1 MQVKYYYFSKLLRK
15 FFVEKLMKI
24 TDIIFKK
31 ILFAWIIFVAQNS
44 FAQIV
49 SPFNIRHQVNQKGNI
64 TLLSNVAITCNSSN
78 ANCGTYQNQFPPT
91 GNHNQDGNIV
101 FGYVDVDNNSSTF
114 QSSSDS
120 LSLPNCS
127 EITWAGLYWSARVNT
142 STTNY
147 SDRNKVKIKTNNGA
161 YQQLTAD
168 QILDIPTIPG
178 NASFAMPG
186 YYCFKDVTSILQASG
201 ANTRVTVA
209 DIVSQTGSN
218 NLFGA
223 WTIFVVYKNTLL
235 SMRNLTVFDGMA
247 YVSNGNTLDIPI
259 SGFNT
264 PNLGPVSFQLGVMA
278 HEGDRNIQ
286 GDRLQFNGN
295 GAFLDVPDPLRSAND
310 FFNSTSTLNGGL
322 SPFRLPSYNNNLG
335 FDSGIFNP
343 NNSTLNYLPNAASS
357 ATIRIVTSQDAIIPR
372 AISSAIDIYEP
383 DLRSSVRIKDLNGG
397 LAQPGD
403 ILEYTI
409 VGKNIGSDISVN
421 TYMTDTLDP
430 RVTYMPGT
438 IQIVHGPN
446 LGNKTDVT
454 GDDQAEYLGAFKVV
468 KVRIGTGANAITGGQ
483 VVNSSTGADSTVV
496 KFKVTVNNDCLLF
509 TCDNLLDNVAYIF
522 GEGNISG
529 NSYDNDG
536 ITDAFDANG
545 CPKTTSNQIPISLA
559 QCPPFF
565 INSNGPIC
573 AGNNLILS
581 ATNSPS
587 GIYNWSGP
595 NGFISSLQS
604 PIISSAT
611 NAANGVYS
619 LSITFNGLDCI
630 IDSSVNVTINSNP
643 VISNAIITNVS
654 CFGAN
659 NGSISL
665 TMSAPGN
672 YNYSWSNGATTS
684 SISNLSPGV
693 YSVTITNANGCSIN
707 QSYTVTQPLILGAT
721 ATATTNYNGF
731 NISCFGISDG
741 AATVTP
747 SGGTAP
753 YTYLWSTGAT
763 TQSISGLP
771 AGTYSVT
778 VTDAKNCTKIISV
791 VLTQPTALS
800 LNPVVSSNVSCV
812 GGANG
817 SINITANGGV
827 TPYTYSWGNGSTQE
841 DLTNISAG
849 NYTVT
854 ITDGNG
860 CSTNGTYT
868 ITQPNLGISFTQTQT
883 NVSCF
888 GGTNG
893 AINITTVGGTT
904 PYSYSWS
911 TGSNSEDLTN
921 VSAGNYSIII
931 TDANGCQA
939 TGSIV
944 ITQPAQPVTATS
956 SVSNVLCFGGS
967 SGSINISV
975 QGGTAGYLFN
985 WSNGAT
991 TEDISGLSLGSY
1003 TVLITDA
1010 NGCSINQSYTVTQ
1023 PAQALSISGS
1033 VTAVKCYGG
1042 NDGGINVIA
1051 QGGTAP
1057 YSYSWS
1063 NGAITANL
1071 VNLTSG
1077 NYSLTITD
1085 ANGCQTTSSFQ
1096 VSQPLQPITLSETHI
1111 DVSCNGGN
1119 DGAVNLIVSGGTN
1132 PYSFSWSNGSISE
1145 DQSGLLSGTYSVIV
1159 TDANGCSDNISINI
1173 SQPAILTFSGVVSN
1187 VLCYNGS
1194 TGSIN
1199 GTTSGGT
1206 SPYSYSWSSG
1216 ATSEDISNLTAGNYS
1231 IITIDA
1237 NGCSTTNNFSVTEPP
1252 LPLQLNANQ
1261 VNVLCAGG
1269 NNASIDLSVSNGT
1282 APYSYIWS
1290 NSSTTEDLINL
1301 ASGTYSVN
1309 VTDANG
1315 CSAQLSINITEPS
1328 NPLSLSSSQL
1338 NVPCFGQ
1345 STGSIDL
1352 NVTGGTAPFDYL
1364 WSNGQIT
1371 QDILGLSVGTYS
1383 VSVTDDNGCTASSS
1397 FSISQPSAPLTL
1409 TETHQDALCLSGQSG
1424 SIDLII
1430 SGGTPGFIYLWNN
1443 GATTQDLTGLNVG
1456 TYSVIVTDANAC
1468 TQNLTITISDP
1479 ANTLSLSETHQD
1491 VTCFGGSSGSIDLI
1505 INNPNPITSI
1515 SWSNGSGSEDISG
1528 LAAGNYFVNV
1538 TDLNGCTSFLSI
1550 TIAQPIAALTVNGV
1564 VSNVACFGQTNG
1576 GINLTVSG
1584 GTAPYSYTW
1593 SNGSSN
1599 EDIGNLAA
1607 GNYSVLVTDANGC
1620 TANFNATITEPT
1632 SPITAG
1638 FTQTPVSCF
1647 GGNNG
1652 SIDLS
1657 VSGGVSPYSYS
1668 WNNGSIFQDLTNVSS
1683 GNYTVVIQDASGCS
1697 ITQNATVTQPALPLS
1712 NSAVIT
1718 NVNCSGNNSGN
1729 INITIIGGTS
1739 PYNVSWSNGNTT
1751 EDLINVNAGIYS
1763 VAISDQNGCTSF
1775 GNYQITQPTNQLTA
1789 TVTVTNVICH
1799 NGATGTATVT
1809 PSGGTAPYTYNWSNG
1824 ENTPFVDSL
1833 LAGTISVTVTDAAGC
1848 TSVLNAFISQ
1858 PNPVVANTTNTN
1870 NVCYGQSSGNISV
1883 VANGG
1888 IAPYTYLWNTGST
1901 QTFINNL
1908 PAGPYFVQITDANG
1922 CTTTFSDTVYQPANS
1937 INIASNVVDNICF
1950 GQSNGSIDITISG
1963 GVAPYQHLWNTGLV
1977 TEDLTNLLAGQYT
1990 VTVVDNNGC
1999 LLMQTI
2005 SVNQPVGP
2013 IIITG
2018 DVIPASCFATN
2029 TGAINVT
2036 VSGPNG
2042 PFSYLWSNNSTN
2054 EDISNLA
2061 AGNYSISVTNANG
2074 CSNSASFQITQPLPL
2089 VASATLQ
2096 QVSCFNASNGG
2107 INLTVSGGTAPY
2119 TYNWSNGQTTKD
2131 LTNIPSGTYS
2141 VTITDING
2149 CFTSSAFTIN
2159 QPSNYSVSLNPQN
2172 VLCFGGNSGQIFSS
2186 VNGGTSPY
2194 TYLWNSGANT
2204 PNVSGLTAG
2213 NYTLTVFDNNGC
2225 TTSASTSLTQPS
2237 SATTLSAVV
2246 TNELCANTPTGSINL
2261 TVNSTS
2267 SGFTYFWNNGAA
2279 SEDINGLTANIYTV
2293 TVTDNNGCTTT
2304 ASYQVNAVSPIIASA
2319 VITDVDCFNNSTGS
2333 INLSVSGASPNY
2345 SFNWSNGATS
2355 EDINSLAAGVY
2366 FVTIT
2371 DQNSCSQ
2378 GFSFNVAQPS
2388 DSLVLVGLMNPVSC
2402 AGGSNGGINLLVNG
2416 GTPSYSYSWSNG
2428 TTSQN
2433 LVNVIAGNYTI
2444 TVTDA
2449 NGCSKTENYSVAQPI
2464 PLSLIANVTNVSC
2477 FGGNNGSIDLTPT
2490 GGIENYTI
2498 NWSNGETTEDITNL
2512 TSNNYQVNIV
2522 DNNGC
2527 LFDSIISVVQPN
2539 SQVNLSL
2546 VATNVSCFGG
2556 NNGAI
2561 DLTITGGTQPYTI
2574 NWSNGQITED
2584 ILNLIGGTY
2593 TVTVVDSN
2601 GCTSTASININT
2613 PLLPLSLTAIIQ
2625 NITCFNGN
2633 NGQINIT
2640 PSGGT
2645 APYAYN
2651 WSNSATSQDLVNVS
2665 AGNYSVIVTDDL
2677 GCTINGSYGL
2687 TQPSSAISV
2696 SGNVSPVLCFN
2707 GTDGAINITING
2719 GLQPYVISWSNG
2731 LSTEDLSSLAA
2742 GSYSVNITDAA
2753 NCLLTSTFIV
2763 NQPSSPL
2770 SITANLD
2777 SVNCYGFSDG
2787 AIDVTAI
2794 GGTPNYTYSWSN
2806 NSSTEDIQTL
2816 SEGAYTLTVTDAN
2829 GCQLDSTFSLLQPS
2843 PLTVSSINTNVLCFG
2858 ASTGA
2863 INLNVFGGIF
2873 PYTYS
2878 WSNGAISQDLS
2889 LISAGSY
2896 SVTITDGNGCDLTYS
2911 STITQPNQA
2920 LTLTETHQNVGCYG
2934 ANSGSIDLSV
2944 TGGTP
2949 NYNYVWS
2956 SGFTSQDISSL
2967 IAGNYTVTVT
2977 DANNCV
2983 SDLTINVQ
2991 QPAAPLT
2998 ISSVLTDATCFGL
3011 PTGAIDVTINGGT
3024 APFTYFWNTGATSQD
3039 LINVPAGQYTL
3050 AVTDANSC
3058 VSSTIYSLSQP
3069 TTALNVVVSNITD
3082 ASCFGYSDGSVSIN
3096 ISGGTPAYSI
3106 LWNNGSTSSFVN
3118 NISAGTYS
3126 ATVTDANGCE
3136 SILNAQ
3142 VNQPSGII
3150 PSFVYEAD
3158 GICSPVTV
3166 EFTNTSEG
3174 TPSNCTWQMGNGQ
3187 TINNCNSFSYSYSM
3201 AGCYSVTLTTS
3212 LNNGCISSITLDSI
3226 ICVQQGPTADFYVN
3240 QSTDVYY
3247 SGNVQFSNSSINA
3260 DFYTWSFG
3268 DNSPLSNEQDPQ
3280 HTYPGNS
3287 SNSYQVVLVAQ
3298 DSSGCVDT
3306 AVTVFTIEED
3316 FMVYIPNAFT
3326 IDGNDDNE
3334 TFLPVFSNP
3343 EDIKKYHLM
3352 IYNRWGQLIWESF
3365 DMLNPWD
3372 GRSRGKDCQDG
3383 VYTWKLDYTRQN
3395 KIRNIMAGHVS
3406 LLR

>member
-1 MQVKYYYFSKLLRK
+1 MNLIILLLKKSRL
-15 FFVEKLMKI
+15 FWAFVI
-24 TDIIFKK
+24 
-31 ILFAWIIFVAQNS
+31 VQS
-44 FAQIV
+44 SYAQIV

-78 ANCGTYQNQFPPT
+78 ANCGTYQNQLPPT

-295 GAFLDVPDPLRSAND
+295 GAFLDVPDPVRNAND

-322 SPFRLPSYNNNLG
+322 SPFRIPSYNNNLG

-343 NNSTLNYLPNAASS
+343 NNSTLNYLPNASSS
-357 ATIRIVTSQDAIIPR
+357 ATIRVVTSQDAIIPR

-383 DLRSSVRIKDLNGG
+383 DLRSSVRINDLNGG

-409 VGKNIGSDISVN
+409 VGKNIGSDISVD

-468 KVRIGTGANAITGGQ
+468 KVRIGTGANATTGGQ
-483 VVNSSTGADSTVV
+483 VVNSPTGADSTVV

-522 GEGNISG
+522 GEGNFSG
-529 NSYDNDG
+529 NLYDNDG

-545 CPKTTSNQIPISLA
+545 CPTTTSNQIPISLA

-573 AGNNLILS
+573 VGSNLILS
-581 ATNSPS
+581 ATNSLS

-604 PIISSAT
+604 PIISNAT

-672 YNYSWSNGATTS
+672 YNYSWSNGANTA
-684 SISNLSPGV
+684 SISNLAPGN
-693 YSVTITNANGCSIN
+693 YTVTITNSNGCNIVS
-707 QSYTVTQPLILGAT
+707 SYTIIQPLILGAT

-731 NISCFGISDG
+731 NISCFGFNDG
-741 AATVTP
+741 AAAVTP

-753 YTYLWSTGAT
+753 YTYLWSTGSNS
-763 TQSISGLP
+763 QSISNLTSGS
-771 AGTYSVT
+771 YSVT
-778 VTDAKNCTKIISV
+778 VADANGCTSQASV

-800 LNPVVSSNVSCV
+800 VNPVLTSNVSCF

-817 SINITANGGV
+817 AINITANGGV
-827 TPYTYSWGNGSTQE
+827 TPYGYGWSNGSGQE
-841 DLTNISAG
+841 DISNLTSG
-849 NYTVT
+849 NYSVI
-854 ITDGNG
+854 ITDANG
-860 CSTNGTYT
+860 CTINGLYA
-868 ITQPNLGISFTQTQT
+868 ITQPALAVSFSQTQT

-888 GGTNG
+888 GGSNG
-893 AINITTVGGTT
+893 SINITTIGGTS
-904 PYSYSWS
+904 PYSYVWS
-911 TGSNSEDLTN
+911 NGITTEDLTN
-921 VSAGNYSIII
+921 ISSGSYSLTI
-931 TDANGCQA
+931 TDANGCQENG
-939 TGSIV
+939 TFV
-944 ITQPAQPVTATS
+944 ITEPAQPITATS
-956 SVSNVLCFGGS
+956 NISNVLCFGDA
-967 SGSINISV
+967 SGAINISV
-975 QGGTAGYLFN
+975 QGGTAGYLFS

-991 TEDISGLSLGSY
+991 IEDISGLSLGTY
-1003 TVLITDA
+1003 TVIITDA
-1010 NGCSINQSYTVTQ
+1010 NGCSLNQSYTVNQ
-1023 PAQALSISGS
+1023 PAQALSISGT
-1033 VTAVKCYGG
+1033 VTAVSCNSG
-1042 NDGGINVIA
+1042 NDGGINIIA

-1063 NGAITANL
+1063 NGATSANL
-1071 VNLTSG
+1071 VNLSSG
-1077 NYSLTITD
+1077 NYTLTVTD
-1085 ANGCQTTSSFQ
+1085 ANGCQTTSSYQ

-1119 DGAVNLIVSGGTN
+1119 DGAVDLIVSGGTN
-1132 PYSFSWSNGSISE
+1132 PYSFSWSNGTISE
-1145 DQSGLLSGTYSVIV
+1145 DQSGLFSGTYSVIV
-1159 TDANGCSDNISINI
+1159 TDANGCSENLSINI
-1173 SQPAILTFSGVVSN
+1173 SQPVTLTFSGVVSN
-1187 VLCYNGS
+1187 VLCFNGS

-1199 GTTSGGT
+1199 GTTIGGT
-1206 SPYSYSWSSG
+1206 SPYIYSWSNG
-1216 ATSEDISNLTAGNYS
+1216 ATLEDISNLTAGNYS
-1231 IITIDA
+1231 ITTTDA
-1237 NGCSTTNNFSVTEPP
+1237 NGCSTTNNFTVTEPL

-1269 NNASIDLSVSNGT
+1269 NNASIDLTVSNGT
-1282 APYSYIWS
+1282 APYTYVWS

-1315 CSAQLSINITEPS
+1315 CTAQLSVIITEPS
-1328 NPLSLSSSQL
+1328 NPLTLSSSQL

-1345 STGSIDL
+1345 SAGSIDL
-1352 NVTGGTAPFDYL
+1352 SVTGGTGPFDYL

-1371 QDILGLSVGTYS
+1371 QDIIGLAVGTYS
-1383 VSVTDDNGCTASSS
+1383 VSVTDNNGCTAVASYT
-1397 FSISQPSAPLTL
+1397 ISQPNAPLTL
-1409 TETHQDALCLSGQSG
+1409 TETHQDALCLSSQTG
-1424 SIDLII
+1424 SIDLTI
-1430 SGGTPGFIYLWNN
+1430 SGGTPSFIYLWNN
-1443 GATTQDLTGLNVG
+1443 GATTEDLTGLNIG
-1456 TYSVIVTDANAC
+1456 SYSVTVTDANAC
-1468 TQNLTITISDP
+1468 TQSLTINIFDP
-1479 ANTLSLSETHQD
+1479 ANTLTLSETHQN
-1491 VTCFGGSSGSIDLI
+1491 VTCFGGFSGSIDLTI
-1505 INNPNPITSI
+1505 SNPSPITSI
-1515 SWSNGSGSEDISG
+1515 AWSNGAGSEDISG

-1538 TDLNGCTSFLSI
+1538 TDLNGCNSFLSVS
-1550 TIAQPIAALTVNGV
+1550 IAQPLAALSVNGV

-1576 GINLTVSG
+1576 GINLTVTG

-1593 SNGSSN
+1593 SDGSTN

-1638 FTQTPVSCF
+1638 VTQISVSCF

-1668 WNNGSIFQDLTNVSS
+1668 WNNGSVAQDLANVPS
-1683 GNYTVVIQDASGCS
+1683 GNYSVVIQDASGCS
-1697 ITQNATVTQPALPLS
+1697 ITLNATVAQPALPLT

-1718 NVNCSGNNSGN
+1718 NVNCSGNNSGS

-1739 PYNVSWSNGNTT
+1739 PYNVSWTNGNTT

-1763 VAISDQNGCTSF
+1763 VSITDLNGCISS

-1789 TVTVTNVICH
+1789 TIAVTNVICH

-1809 PSGGTAPYTYNWSNG
+1809 PSGGTAPYVYNWSNG

-1833 LAGTISVTVTDAAGC
+1833 LAGNISVTVTDAAGC
-1848 TSVLNAFISQ
+1848 TSVLNAFVSQ

-1870 NVCYGQSSGNISV
+1870 NVCYGQSAGNISV

-1901 QTFINNL
+1901 LTFINNL
-1908 PAGPYFVQITDANG
+1908 SAGPYFVQITDANG
-1922 CTTTFSDTVYQPANS
+1922 CTTTFSDTVYQPANT
-1937 INIASNVVDNICF
+1937 INVASNVVDNICF
-1950 GQSNGSIDITISG
+1950 GEANGAIDITISG
-1963 GVAPYQHLWNTGLV
+1963 GVAPYQHLWNTGLI

-2005 SVNQPVGP
+2005 AVNQPVGP
-2013 IIITG
+2013 IIINGIVTP
-2018 DVIPASCFATN
+2018 VTCFATN
-2029 TGAINVT
+2029 TGAINVSVT
-2036 VSGPNG
+2036 GPNA
-2042 PFSYLWSNNSTN
+2042 PITYLWSNGSIS
-2054 EDISNLA
+2054 EDIINQPV
-2061 AGNYSISVTNANG
+2061 GNYTITATNTNG
-2074 CSNSASFQITQPLPL
+2074 CTTSASYQITQPLPL
-2089 VASATLQ
+2089 SASATLQ

-2107 INLTVSGGTAPY
+2107 INLTVSGGTTPY
-2119 TYNWSNGQTTKD
+2119 TYNWSNGQTTED

-2149 CFTSSAFTIN
+2149 CFTSNTFTII
-2159 QPSNYSVSLNPQN
+2159 QPSNYSVSLTPQN
-2172 VLCFGGNSGQIFSS
+2172 VLCFGGNSGQIFSV
-2186 VNGGTSPY
+2186 VNGGTAPY

-2204 PNVSGLTAG
+2204 SNLTGLIAG
-2213 NYTLTVFDNNGC
+2213 NYTLSVIDNNGC
-2225 TTSASTSLTQPS
+2225 VTTASTTLSQPAF
-2237 SATTLSAVV
+2237 ATTLTAVI
-2246 TNELCANTPTGSINL
+2246 TNETCANLPTGSIDISI
-2261 TVNSTS
+2261 NSPTP
-2267 SGFTYFWNNGAA
+2267 GFTYFWNNG
-2279 SEDINGLTANIYTV
+2279 SSTQDIIGITANTYSV
-2293 TVTDNNGCTTT
+2293 SVTDNNGCITT
-2304 ASYQVNAVSPIIASA
+2304 SSFQVNPAIPITISS
-2319 VITDVDCFNNSTGS
+2319 VVTPVDCFNNATGS
-2333 INLSVSGASPNY
+2333 INISPLGGAGNY
-2345 SFNWSNGATS
+2345 TYSWSNGATS
-2355 EDINSLAAGVY
+2355 EDISNLTSGNY
-2366 FVTIT
+2366 FITIT
-2371 DQNSCSQ
+2371 DQNNCSQ
-2378 GFSFNVAQPS
+2378 GFSFNISQPNS
-2388 DSLVLVGLMNPVSC
+2388 EIQLSGLMLPVSC
-2402 AGGSNGGINLLVNG
+2402 AGGSNGGIDLSVSG
-2416 GTPSYSYSWSNG
+2416 GSPSYIYSWSNG
-2428 TTSQN
+2428 TFGQD
-2433 LVNVIAGNYTI
+2433 LLNVIAGNYSVV
-2444 TVTDA
+2444 VTDI
-2449 NGCSKTENYSVAQPI
+2449 NGCSKTESYIVAEPV
-2464 PLSLIANVTNVSC
+2464 PLGMVATIENVTC

-2498 NWSNGETTEDITNL
+2498 TWSNGETTEDILNL
-2512 TSNNYQVNIV
+2512 TSNVYQVNIT

-2527 LFDSIISVVQPN
+2527 AISSSFTVTQPN
-2539 SQVNLSL
+2539 SQVSISL
-2546 VATNVSCFGG
+2546 VATNVSCFGS
-2556 NNGAI
+2556 NDGAV
-2561 DLTITGGTQPYTI
+2561 DMTVSGGTLPYTI
-2574 NWSNGQITED
+2574 NWNNGQITED
-2584 ILNLIGGTY
+2584 LQNLIGGSY
-2593 TVTVVDSN
+2593 DVTVSDSN
-2601 GCTSTASININT
+2601 GCSTSGSINVIS
-2613 PLLPLSLTAIIQ
+2613 PIAPLSLTATTQ
-2625 NITCFNGN
+2625 NVTCLNGS
-2633 NGQINIT
+2633 NGQVDIT
-2640 PSGGT
+2640 VNGGT
-2645 APYAYN
+2645 APYTYA
-2651 WSNSATSQDLVNVS
+2651 WSNGAPTQDIIGVV
-2665 AGNYSVIVTDDL
+2665 AGNYSVVVTDNQ
-2677 GCTINGSYGL
+2677 GCTISGSYAIS
-2687 TQPSSAISV
+2687 QPSSAISV
-2696 SGNVSPVLCFN
+2696 TSSITPVSCFDGN
-2707 GTDGAINITING
+2707 DGAINLTING
-2719 GLQPYVISWSNG
+2719 GLQPYSISWSNG
-2731 LSTEDLSSLAA
+2731 AFNEDILSLTA
-2742 GSYSVNITDAA
+2742 GNYTVNILDASS
-2753 NCLLTSTFIV
+2753 CLFTSSYVV
-2763 NQPSSPL
+2763 NQPIAPL
-2770 SITANLD
+2770 SVSANL
-2777 SVNCYGFSDG
+2777 SGVSCFGFTDG
-2787 AIDVTAI
+2787 SIDVTAS
-2794 GGTPNYTYSWSN
+2794 GGTPAYTYTWSN

-2816 SEGAYTLTVTDAN
+2816 SEGGYSLTVTDAN
-2829 GCQLDSTFSLLQPS
+2829 GCQLDSTFSVLQPS
-2843 PLTVSSINTNVLCFG
+2843 VLSASSLNTNVLCFG

-2863 INLNVFGGIF
+2863 VNLNVFGGIL
-2873 PYTYS
+2873 PYTYN
-2878 WSNGAISQDLS
+2878 WNNGAVTQDLS
-2889 LISAGSY
+2889 SIPAGPYSVLISDA
-2896 SVTITDGNGCDLTYS
+2896 NGCDLTYS
-2911 STITQPNQA
+2911 TSITQPNQA
-2920 LTLTETHQNVGCYG
+2920 LTLTETHQNVPCFG
-2934 ANSGSIDLSV
+2934 ANTGSINLSV
-2944 TGGTP
+2944 LGGTP
-2949 NYNYVWS
+2949 NYTYNWS
-2956 SGFTSQDISSL
+2956 SGATTQDIANL
-2967 IAGNYTVTVT
+2967 VAGNYTVNVT
-2977 DANNCV
+2977 DANNCT
-2983 SDLTINVQ
+2983 SNLTITVQ
-2991 QPAAPLT
+2991 QPSAPLT
-2998 ISSVLTDATCFGL
+2998 ISSVLTDASCFGL
-3011 PTGAIDVTINGGT
+3011 SNGSIDVTINGGT
-3024 APFTYFWNTGATSQD
+3024 APFTYFWNTGAVSQD
-3039 LINVPAGQYTL
+3039 LINIPAGQYTL
-3050 AVTDANSC
+3050 AVTDVNNC
-3058 VSSTIYSLSQP
+3058 VSSTIYNLSQP
-3069 TTALNVVVSNITD
+3069 ASALNVLVNNITD
-3082 ASCFGYSDGSVSIN
+3082 ASCFGYSDGSASIN
-3096 ISGGTPAYSI
+3096 ISGGTPAYNV
-3106 LWNNGSTSSFVN
+3106 LWNNGSTSTFVN
-3118 NISAGTYS
+3118 NLTAGTYT

-3136 SILNAQ
+3136 NIINVQ
-3142 VNQPSGII
+3142 VNQPAGVV
-3150 PSFVYEAD
+3150 PSFVFEAD
-3158 GICSPVTV
+3158 GICSPVNV
-3166 EFTNTSEG
+3166 EFTNTSQG

-3187 TINNCNSFSYSYSM
+3187 TINNCNSFSYSYNM
-3201 AGCYSVTLTTS
+3201 PGCYSVTLTTS
-3212 LNNGCISSITLDSI
+3212 LNNGCISSVTLDSI
-3226 ICVQQGPTADFYVN
+3226 VCVQQGPTADFVVV
-3240 QSTDVYY
+3240 QSDDAYF
-3247 SGNVQFSNSSINA
+3247 SGDIQFNNGSINA
-3260 DFYTWSFG
+3260 DFYTWNFG
-3268 DNSPLSNEQDPQ
+3268 DNSPLSNELNPQ

-3287 SNSYQVVLVAQ
+3287 SNSYQVELIAE

-3306 AVTVFTIEED
+3306 AIVVFTIEED
-3316 FMVYIPNAFT
+3316 FMVYVPNAFT
-3326 IDGNDDNE
+3326 LDGNDDNE
-3334 TFLPVFSNP
+3334 SFLPIFSNP
-3343 EDIKKYHLM
+3343 GDIKQYHLM

-3395 KIRNIMAGHVS
+3395 KIRTIIAGHVS